1 MIWIDFMG
9 EDIIWHHIKST
20 HLQVKW
26 GTTLQPHLLRSL
38 RAPLTFWL
46 GWAVPVV
53 CTSPDKA
60 RLRLRRAARRKEHHC
75 SQVTSLF
82 FSIFRDMYGVFYL
95 NVCLCFFVVNGFW
108 YGFGSPGL
116 FFGKKQN
123 NYNRWHHSF
132 VPVAQSQS
140 KMHVFVSRVLF
151 GYSKMTILASTKLC
165 FSFFYHFCFEMIFS
179 GNEYI
184 LLLFL

>member
-1 MIWIDFMG
+1 
-9 EDIIWHHIKST
+9 
-20 HLQVKW
+20 
-26 GTTLQPHLLRSL
+26 
-38 RAPLTFWL
+38 
-46 GWAVPVV
+46 
-53 CTSPDKA
+53 
-60 RLRLRRAARRKEHHC
+60 
-75 SQVTSLF
+75 
-82 FSIFRDMYGVFYL
+82 MYGVFYL

-165 FSFFYHFCFEMIFS
+165 FSFFITFV
-179 GNEYI
+179 
-184 LLLFL
+184 LK